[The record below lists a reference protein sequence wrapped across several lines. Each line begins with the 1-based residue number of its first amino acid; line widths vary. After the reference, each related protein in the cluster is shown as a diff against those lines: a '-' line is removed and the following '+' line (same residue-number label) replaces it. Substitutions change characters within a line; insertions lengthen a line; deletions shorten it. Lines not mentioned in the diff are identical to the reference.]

1 MNKNPALKTFMS
13 AVCILFIMLIVT
25 GALTYI
31 IPNGEFDAQTMTY
44 KELETRGIPI
54 IDWILAPILVL
65 ASDSGTLVI
74 AIILFLLIVAGSINV
89 LKETKLIEGI
99 VVTVAK
105 KFSKNEFLL
114 LSILSFVFMSL
125 GAFIGIFEE
134 VVPLIPLVIM
144 LSSNMGWDDMTGL
157 GISLLATGLGFAA
170 AVSNPFTIGV
180 AQELAG
186 LPMFS
191 GALLR
196 LLVFICVYII
206 LIAFLYKHMKKNRVG
221 QVKAELSENND
232 VPKKAYSFFT
242 ILMVIML
249 VFIAISP
256 FVSIFR
262 DLSIP
267 IIGLIFL
274 IAAVGVGIIIKGN
287 FKWVAKTFGSGIKD
301 MLPAILLI
309 LLATGIKEVMTKGH
323 ILDTVLYWV
332 SRNISSLSPLVA
344 LIASFILVMILNFF
358 VGSGSAKAFILMP
371 LLMPIM
377 DMLGVGRQLGI
388 LAFQFGD
395 GFSNVLYPTNAVVL
409 VSLGLAKVSFG
420 KWFKF
425 ILPIQIVL
433 FIVSLAFIAL
443 GYFVGYG
450 L

>member
-221 QVKAELSENND
+221 QVKAELNENND

-344 LIASFILVMILNFF
+344 LFASFILVMILNFF

-409 VSLGLAKVSFG
+409 VSLGLARVSFG

-433 FIVSLAFIAL
+433 LIVSLLFIVL
-443 GYFVGYG
+443 GYFICYG